1 MEKVRLDKW
10 LWAVRLYKTR
20 SMATDACNKGR
31 VLVNG
36 IDAKASKDLTGNEI
50 VTVRKPPVVYTY
62 KIKELIKNRVS
73 AKLVANYIDDLTS
86 VEELD
91 KLKINETFF
100 YKRDR
105 GTGRPT
111 KKERRIIEKLKNDN
125 S

>member
-20 SMATDACNKGR
+20 SMATDACNRGR

-36 IDAKASKDLTGNEI
+36 MDAKPSKELAGNETI
-50 VTVRKPPVVYTY
+50 TVRKPPVIYTY

-73 AKLVANYIDDLTS
+73 AKLVPNFIEDLTS

-100 YKRDR
+100 YIRDR

-111 KKERRIIEKLKNDN
+111 KKERRTIEKLKNDN